1 MFAGGKHNLML
12 CLSDTFFRAALGE
25 DPNEKKEVKEEL
37 SKSRKQ
43 IEESRLR
50 LTKLKQDGFE
60 LVTNIRV
67 AGDSREASRRTEE
80 EDAKRIR

>member
-1 MFAGGKHNLML
+1 MKNIVISVWHL
-12 CLSDTFFRAALGE
+12 THYRAALGE

-67 AGDSREASRRTEE
+67 AGDAREAMRRNEE
-80 EDAKRIR
+80 EDAKRVR

>member
-1 MFAGGKHNLML
+1 MYNLYFV
-12 CLSDTFFRAALGE
+12 CCFRAALGE

-67 AGDSREASRRTEE
+67 AGDAREASRRTEE
-80 EDAKRIR
+80 EDAKRIRYCKLIYF